1 LKISA
6 ATDGRNKVDPIDFL
20 LLQHCFWN
28 TPDQRAHVREWLW
41 SNLTPG
47 EGSQGRSLDQI
58 RFLLDNLRNEILSS
72 LRRTSGD
79 VTGNAGGRPE
89 DIKALQALKSECH
102 RLAVVLQRNLDSL
115 ARHIH
120 LVRTSDTFLWLD
132 PEDATAMRQ
141 LLLPRAESLS
151 QDMAKA
157 LEDTYALELSLS
169 SSSEVPAD
177 EIRPDVV
184 QELWEEGY
192 AGESPFTDA
201 ELAISMK
208 EAKAK
213 YDSDTFRKWK
223 RAKRKADQES

>member
-1 LKISA
+1 
-6 ATDGRNKVDPIDFL
+6 
-20 LLQHCFWN
+20 
-28 TPDQRAHVREWLW
+28 
-41 SNLTPG
+41 
-47 EGSQGRSLDQI
+47 
-58 RFLLDNLRNEILSS
+58 
-72 LRRTSGD
+72 
-79 VTGNAGGRPE
+79 
-89 DIKALQALKSECH
+89 
-102 RLAVVLQRNLDSL
+102 
-115 ARHIH
+115 
-120 LVRTSDTFLWLD
+120 
-132 PEDATAMRQ
+132 
-141 LLLPRAESLS
+141 LS

-169 SSSEVPAD
+169 SYSEVPAD

-184 QELWEEGY
+184 HELWEEGY